1 MRRFFTSLVA
11 ACALAAMASPAAA
24 VPPDR
29 YPGALEDFVLS
40 GICPFGVDVE
50 ILVDKTTATDF
61 YDQDG
66 NLVRTNYHG
75 RIVIRLTNL
84 ADPDVWIEAKVGGP
98 GRDVYNADG
107 TVTLV
112 YLGRSIP
119 IIAGSATETMLT
131 RGNFQYVFS
140 GDFETLLS
148 EPKAAGHTVD
158 FCALLTP

>member
-1 MRRFFTSLVA
+1 MRRFSSTFLA
-11 ACALAAMASPAAA
+11 ALAIITFASPVAA

-40 GICPFGVDVE
+40 GICAFDVDVE

-61 YDQDG
+61 FDTAG

-84 ADPDVWIEAKVGGP
+84 DDPEQSFEVKVGGP

-119 IIAGSATETMLT
+119 TLAGTATATMLT

-140 GDFETLLS
+140 GDFATLLS
-148 EPKAAGHTVD
+148 EPKAAGQTMD
-158 FCALLTP
+158 FCSLLSA